1 MNTKECPACKEVHA
15 TGAECWWAAHR
26 GRHPEC
32 KCQWCHALV
41 RPMSPTTVDVST
53 ISEYGLTQKLSNSIR
68 VY

>member
-1 MNTKECPACKEVHA
+1 MDCPACKETHEA
-15 TGAECWWAAHR
+15 GAECWWAAHR

-41 RPMSPTTVDVST
+41 PFVD
-53 ISEYGLTQKLSNSIR
+53 ISVIKEYGLTQKLSNSVR